1 MKTDR
6 CVIIG
11 NILRKT
17 TAVMLGAAMVCSTNV
32 FVPDNDM
39 SYVMA
44 AQSDEDQEKVT
55 AGDVLVNIGTEYLT
69 DELGGLCKDLNYEVG
84 EMLLGEAG
92 GIGYYVATD
101 MILNE
106 VPDED
111 EPKSLM
117 ELMELNYNPITFTYE
132 VAAKDKVEDKVK
144 DGIRKGL
151 EKKGLVPAKSGFL
164 DKIDGI
170 LEPTSEAVTRIVSTA
185 KDSDACLQAILAAS
199 NWTSDIV
206 ENYIDPI
213 DGKAPVFIKNN
224 PLVHGS
230 QKILAFSNSLWDTL
244 LESKEYKD
252 FRDKYKTKD
261 EFNRA
266 FLATAGQGIIDAL
279 ADIPRELGFGKKNAG
294 TCFDCFDANTR
305 RINSISYD
313 GGRTAKKAG
322 EADEHG
328 IIDDIDAYY
337 GEHPY
342 RDFRRFDTTDQL
354 SLRVKPAS
362 GVSVYKP
369 NIYIYDDSLD
379 ADQTRK
385 LHIDFIR
392 PNRLLKTIPEYDPDD
407 GWDVLVSKDGRL
419 TLDDNTY
426 DYLFYESRTD
436 LGGVQTEYGF
446 KIPVKDRRDA
456 LSNAIEG
463 YVFNAREREDFLD
476 FWCDKLEP
484 DTDYVMYPQDTD
496 TVDKMMPLDL
506 SDEPDSIRR
515 IWYAFAPDTGQNVE
529 QFDVEPITR
538 GGLTI
543 VEWGGFFLE

>member
-1 MKTDR
+1 M
-6 CVIIG
+6 
-11 NILRKT
+11 
-17 TAVMLGAAMVCSTNV
+17 
-32 FVPDNDM
+32 
-39 SYVMA
+39 
-44 AQSDEDQEKVT
+44 
-55 AGDVLVNIGTEYLT
+55 
-69 DELGGLCKDLNYEVG
+69 
-84 EMLLGEAG
+84 
-92 GIGYYVATD
+92 ATD

-106 VPDED
+106 MPDED
-111 EPKSLM
+111 EPKSLV
-117 ELMELNYNPITFTYE
+117 ELMELNYNPITFAYS
-132 VAAKDKVEDKVK
+132 VAGKDKVEDKVK

-151 EKKGLVPAKSGFL
+151 EKKGIVPAKSDFL
-164 DKIDGI
+164 GNVEGI

-213 DGKAPVFIKNN
+213 DGKAPAFIKGN

-230 QKILAFSNSLWDTL
+230 QKLLAFSNSLWDTL
-244 LESKEYKD
+244 LDSKEYQE

-279 ADIPRELGFGKKNAG
+279 ADIPRELGFGKKSAG
-294 TCFDCFDANTR
+294 PCFDHFDKATR
-305 RINSISYD
+305 NIEVTIYNPPTTTK
-313 GGRTAKKAG
+313 RTGKTNEVG
-322 EADEHG
+322 TIEDMDE
-328 IIDDIDAYY
+328 YY
-337 GEHPY
+337 REHPY
-342 RDFRRFDTTDQL
+342 RDFGNNNRFDATREL

-436 LGGVQTEYGF
+436 LCGIQTEFGF
-446 KIPVKDRRDA
+446 RISSEDRRDM
-456 LSNAIEG
+456 LSDAIGG
-463 YVFNAREREDFLD
+463 YGFTDREKEDFLD

-484 DTDYVMYPQDTD
+484 DTDYVMYPQETYL
-496 TVDKMMPLDL
+496 VDMMMPLNL
-506 SDEPDSIRR
+506 SDKPDNIRR
-515 IWYAFAPDTGQNVE
+515 IWYAFAPDTGQTVE
-529 QFDVEPITR
+529 QLNAEHIAR

-543 VEWGGFFLE
+543 VEWGGFFIE

>member
-6 CVIIG
+6 SVIIG

-17 TAVMLGAAMVCSTNV
+17 TAVMLGAAMVCSANV

-44 AQSDEDQEKVT
+44 AHSDEDQEKVT

-206 ENYIDPI
+206 ENFIDPV
-213 DGKAPVFIKNN
+213 DGKAPEYIKKN

-244 LESKEYKD
+244 LESKEYQE
-252 FRDKYKTKD
+252 FRDKYKTKE
-261 EFNRA
+261 EFNKA
-266 FLATAGQGIIDAL
+266 FLATAGQGIIDCL
-279 ADIPRELGFGKKNAG
+279 ADIPRELGFGKKNAS
-294 TCFDCFDANTR
+294 TCFDRFDANSR

-313 GGRTAKKAG
+313 GVGSSKKSG
-322 EADEHG
+322 STDEYG
-328 IIDDIDAYY
+328 TIDDIDAYY
-337 GEHPY
+337 RENPY

-369 NIYIYDDSLD
+369 NIYIYDDRLSD
-379 ADQTRK
+379 GQIRDI
-385 LHIDFIR
+385 HIEFAR
-392 PNRLLKTIPEYDPDD
+392 PNRLIKTIPEYDAGI
-407 GWDVLVSKDGRL
+407 GWDVAVSNNGSLSLDG
-419 TLDDNTY
+419 DKY

-446 KIPVKDRRDA
+446 SIPADSRRDA
-456 LSNAIEG
+456 LSQAIEG
-463 YVFNAREREDFLD
+463 YGFNDRESEDFLD

-484 DTDYVMYPQDTD
+484 GIDYVMYPQETD
-496 TVDKMMPLDL
+496 TVDKMMPIDL
-506 SDEPDSIRR
+506 SDEPDNIRR